1 MLKTLR
7 ITNYALIDRLELEF
21 GPGLT
26 IITGETGAGKSIMLG
41 ALSLLLGGRADTR
54 VIGDSS
60 RKSEVEAIFV
70 DVDPEL
76 RPVFDERGIEWVD
89 ADSDGRDGNEVII
102 RREISASG
110 RSKVY
115 INDRSVTLLTLSL
128 VASRL
133 IDIHSQHANAK
144 LSDPAE
150 QLRVVDL
157 LSDNKAQLAEYRKE
171 FAAYV
176 DIRRRLKALREEM
189 SKSAENADF
198 MKFQL
203 EQLDKLKPRRGELV
217 ETERRFEVLS
227 DADEIRD
234 RLRTMGAM
242 LGTGD
247 SGALTLISEAGA
259 EAGKVDFSLFG
270 KEAENADIPRR
281 LASLSVELKDI
292 YETVCDMAEEV
303 DSDPAGLARLSA
315 RMNSYYE
322 AVKNFRVKEA
332 DELVDLRD
340 ELRRK
345 LSDIGGEGTEL
356 PQLEELSRLA
366 ARRLKRVAAALTES
380 RTVGAERLSRLI
392 TETARPLGLS
402 NLTFQARLSTAKLGP
417 AGQDYMEFLCSFN
430 KNGRMQPLADVAS
443 GGEVSRMMLS
453 LKAILAGKMNLPTII
468 FDEVDTGV
476 SGEIADKMGAMMR
489 DMGVDMQVLVIT
501 HLPQVAAKGNAHF
514 KVFKHDDESR
524 TFTNVKRLSD
534 DERVREIASMLSGSE
549 VTGSALA
556 AARDLMK
563 P

>member
-453 LKAILAGKMNLPTII
+453 LKAILAGKMNLPTSI

>member
-489 DMGVDMQVLVIT
+489 DMGVNMQVLVIT

>member
-115 INDRSVTLLTLSL
+115 IHDRSVTLLTLSL

>member
-366 ARRLKRVAAALTES
+366 AALTES

>member
-89 ADSDGRDGNEVII
+89 AVSDGRDGNEVII

-303 DSDPAGLARLSA
+303 DSDPAWLARLSA

>member
-453 LKAILAGKMNLPTII
+453 LKAILVGKMNLPTII

>member
-366 ARRLKRVAAALTES
+366 ARRVKRVAAALTES

>member
-70 DVDPEL
+70 DVDPDL
-76 RPVFDERGIEWVD
+76 RQIFEERGIEWVD
-89 ADSDGRDGNEVII
+89 TDSQGREGNEVII

-157 LSDNKAQLAEYRKE
+157 LADNHSQLDDYRKE

-176 DIRRRLKALREEM
+176 DIRRRLKALREEI

-198 MKFQL
+198 MKFQV
-203 EQLDKLKPRRGELV
+203 EQLDKLKPHRGELA
-217 ETERRFEVLS
+217 EIERRFEVLS

-247 SGALTLISEAGA
+247 AGALTLLSEAGA
-259 EAGKVDFSLFG
+259 EAAKVDFSLFG
-270 KEAENADIPRR
+270 AEAENADILRR
-281 LASLSVELKDI
+281 LASLTVELKDI

-303 DSDPAGLARLSA
+303 DSDPTELARLSA

-340 ELRRK
+340 ELHRK
-345 LSDIGGEGTEL
+345 LSNIGGEGTEL
-356 PQLEELSRLA
+356 PQLEEQSRQA
-366 ARRLKRVAAALTES
+366 ARRLKKVAAALTDS
-380 RTVGAERLSRLI
+380 RVVGAGRLSRLI

-402 NLTFQARLSTAKLGP
+402 NLSFEARQSTAKLGP

-430 KNGRMQPLADVAS
+430 KNGRLQPLADVAS

-489 DMGVDMQVLVIT
+489 DMGNDMQVLVIT

-514 KVFKHDDESR
+514 KVYKRDDESR
-524 TFTNVKRLSD
+524 TFTNVKRLTEE
-534 DERVREIASMLSGSE
+534 ERVKEIASMLSGSE
-549 VTGSALA
+549 VKESALA
-556 AARDLMK
+556 AARDLLK
-563 P
+563 S